1 MRILFI
7 GCVESSYSL
16 LNELINHGVEICGVV
31 TKKESKFNS
40 DFCDLTSLCVSN
52 NIEYFYSENSRDN
65 DTFEFIKNKAPDIIY
80 CFGWSYLLSKDI
92 IRIPKLGAVGFHP
105 AKLPHNKGRHPLIW
119 ALVLGLE
126 STASSFFMID
136 EKADNGDIVS
146 QVDIPIDFGDDA
158 KSLYN
163 KVMQVAKKQV
173 IQITESFSEGSI
185 TFINQNSNEDNV
197 WRKRT
202 KSDGK
207 IDFRMSSLGI
217 YNLVRGLTKPYVGA
231 HIEYNGYDYKVW
243 LAEII
248 DKNKNKYNNLEPG
261 KVISVNDSKSF
272 IVKTGDGLI
281 KIKESDEI
289 DLKVGDYL

>member
-7 GCVESSYSL
+7 GCVESSYIL
-16 LNELINHGVEICGVV
+16 LNELINHRFEICGVV

-52 NIEYFYSENSRDN
+52 NIEYFYSENSKDN
-65 DTFEFIKNKAPDIIY
+65 DTFEFIQSKAPDIIY
-80 CFGWSYLLSKDI
+80 CFGWSYLLSEDI

-119 ALVLGLE
+119 ALILGLE

-146 QVDIPIDFGDDA
+146 QVEIPIGLKDDA

-163 KVMQVAKKQV
+163 KVMQVAKNQV
-173 IQITESFSEGSI
+173 VQITQSFSEGSI
-185 TFINQNSNEDNV
+185 THVKQNPNEGNI
-197 WRKRT
+197 WRKRS

-231 HIEYNGYDYKVW
+231 HIEYNGCDYKVW
-243 LAEII
+243 SAEIV
-248 DKNKNKYNNLEPG
+248 DQSENSYKNLEPG
-261 KVISVNDSKSF
+261 KVLCVYSTRSF

-281 KIKESDEI
+281 KILESDEI
-289 DLKVGDYL
+289 DLRAGDYL

>member
-7 GCVESSYSL
+7 GCVESSYIL
-16 LNELINHGVEICGVV
+16 LNELINHGAEICGVV

-40 DFCDLTSLCVSN
+40 DFCDLTSLCILN
-52 NIEYFYSENSRDN
+52 NIEYFYSKNSRDN
-65 DTFEFIKNKAPDIIY
+65 ETIEFIQNKNPDIIY

-92 IRIPKLGAVGFHP
+92 IKIPKLGAVGFHP

-136 EKADNGDIVS
+136 KKADNGDIVS
-146 QVDIPIDFGDDA
+146 QVEIPIDFEDDA
-158 KSLYN
+158 KSLYK

-173 IQITESFSEGSI
+173 VQITESFSEGST
-185 TFINQNSNEDNV
+185 TFINQKPNEGNI
-197 WRKRT
+197 WRKRV

-217 YNLVRGLTKPYVGA
+217 YNLVRGLTRPYVGA
-231 HIEYNGYDYKVW
+231 HIEYNGCDYKVW
-243 LAEII
+243 STEIV
-248 DKNKNKYNNLEPG
+248 DQSENKYKNLEPG
-261 KVISVNDSKSF
+261 KVISVYNPKSF

-281 KIKESDEI
+281 KIIESDEI
-289 DLKVGDYL
+289 DLRVGDYL